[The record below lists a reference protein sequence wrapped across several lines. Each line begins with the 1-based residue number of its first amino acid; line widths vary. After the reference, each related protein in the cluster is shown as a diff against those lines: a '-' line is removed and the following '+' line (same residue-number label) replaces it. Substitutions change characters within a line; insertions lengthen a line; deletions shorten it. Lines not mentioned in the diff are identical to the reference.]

1 MRVALA
7 IAALIA
13 APLTAAADEPAPSAP
28 SAPPPTAGLP
38 GMPTP
43 TPTPAPTG
51 GAPGDTPSTTAPAP
65 APAPAPAGDAPDPAY
80 DTRNFPA
87 PKGADVV
94 IVSYGERSR
103 KNVLMLGGIAAAG
116 VVFGAVGLYFH
127 LDSRSASNE
136 VSSNKPT
143 GEPWTPERADTYDRV
158 HSSSVAAG
166 VFYGIGGALL
176 LTSAVM
182 YIVTEPKEEKT
193 VIHPHYD
200 PKPTALVAPTRGGAM
215 IGGAWRF

>member
-13 APLTAAADEPAPSAP
+13 APLTAAADEPAPGAP

-38 GMPTP
+38 GVPTP
-43 TPTPAPTG
+43 S
-51 GAPGDTPSTTAPAP
+51 STTTGSTGDAPASTTPAP
-65 APAPAPAGDAPDPAY
+65 APAPDSKPDPAY
-80 DTRNFPA
+80 GDRPNYDVKNFPA

-94 IVSYGERSR
+94 IVSYPERSK
-103 KNVLMLGGIAAAG
+103 KNLLTLGVLAAGGVILGG
-116 VVFGAVGLYFH
+116 VGLYFH
-127 LDSRSASNE
+127 LDSRSASDD
-136 VSSNKPT
+136 VSTHKFT
-143 GEPWTPERADTYDRV
+143 GEPWTPERADTFDRA

-176 LTSAVM
+176 LTSAVV
-182 YIVTEPKEEKT
+182 YIVTEPKAETT

-200 PKPTALVAPTRGGAM
+200 PKPTALVAPTRGGAVV
-215 IGGAWRF
+215 GGAWRF